1 MTDVDSKLPIIC
13 DAETCKEKPKFPEKE
28 KVSSKTTLEQE
39 NNSTGS
45 QANTV
50 NQGYEKF
57 CIWLE
62 NIVIVFYIVI
72 IFLYWWIFKSL
83 LFKIII
89 KAKIAIKTCM

>member
-1 MTDVDSKLPIIC
+1 MTDVDSKSPIIC
-13 DAETCKEKPKFPEKE
+13 DAETCREKPKFPEKE
-28 KVSSKTTLEQE
+28 KVASKTTPEEE
-39 NNSTGS
+39 NNSTDS

-72 IFLYWWIFKSL
+72 FLYWLNF
-83 LFKIII
+83 
-89 KAKIAIKTCM
+89 